1 MWLGFYRSRI
11 ILEELP
17 SNKKII
23 NGFISCSGAIN
34 VRDIIYYPEML
45 KFDLN
50 GSLDGWM
57 SQIKE
62 EERNQTVAEQSWKV
76 PWNRLC
82 FSLITSY
89 RGRPQTWQF
98 WRYAGSLAQIWN
110 TPGGA
115 WLGSLYSTKCAS
127 AWTEQLLG
135 THFSHVGYKLLP
147 CQRHPLGIM
156 AVSAL
161 AWDLPL

>member
-1 MWLGFYRSRI
+1 
-11 ILEELP
+11 
-17 SNKKII
+17 
-23 NGFISCSGAIN
+23 
-34 VRDIIYYPEML
+34 ML

-76 PWNRLC
+76 PWNGLC

-98 WRYAGSLAQIWN
+98 WRYAGSLAQI
-110 TPGGA
+110 
-115 WLGSLYSTKCAS
+115 
-127 AWTEQLLG
+127 
-135 THFSHVGYKLLP
+135 
-147 CQRHPLGIM
+147 
-156 AVSAL
+156 
-161 AWDLPL
+161 